1 MTPFEVAFGI
11 KPELKGVHEWGE
23 KVYIRVEGG
32 TKLGEQVREGRW
44 LGLDDKLK
52 GAQIYWPDTK
62 NVTVEQNISYD
73 NTLPGCFEEELEA
86 ITISK
91 TTNNSPNIV
100 APNTNIEPPA
110 SNVEDSDIEPSKQI

>member
-1 MTPFEVAFGI
+1 M
-11 KPELKGVHEWGE
+11 KGVHEWGE

-32 TKLGEQVREGRW
+32 TKLGQRVREGRW

-73 NTLPGCFEEELEA
+73 NTLSGCFEEELEA

-91 TTNNSPNIV
+91 TTDNSPNIV